1 LNPLERKPS
10 RWQVATCLVVAALA
24 MAVAVY
30 FAGTGRTAP
39 AMLGTV
45 IFVVLGGLGFD
56 LARRRSL

>member
-1 LNPLERKPS
+1 MNPLERKPR
-10 RWQVATCLVVAALA
+10 RWQVTLCLMVAGLA

-39 AMLGTV
+39 AMLGAV
-45 IFVVLGGLGFD
+45 IFVLIGGLGFD

>member
-1 LNPLERKPS
+1 
-10 RWQVATCLVVAALA
+10 